1 MARAGSVTR
10 RSSSSSLSAKVGP
23 PIACTLVPRAGA
35 RMCSSVGRWGGP
47 ENNLLDARE
56 GPGLAE
62 PQALASHRW
71 EARRPAHN
79 VRPSLTASRHA
90 GATAR
95 ELQALGLYARARPPC

>member
-1 MARAGSVTR
+1 MEAMQVRVSEGWLGLGSAE
-10 RSSSSSLSAKVGP
+10 RSSTERG
-23 PIACTLVPRAGA
+23 
-35 RMCSSVGRWGGP
+35 GGP

-90 GATAR
+90 GTTAR
-95 ELQALGLYARARPPC
+95 ELQALGLYAQARPPC